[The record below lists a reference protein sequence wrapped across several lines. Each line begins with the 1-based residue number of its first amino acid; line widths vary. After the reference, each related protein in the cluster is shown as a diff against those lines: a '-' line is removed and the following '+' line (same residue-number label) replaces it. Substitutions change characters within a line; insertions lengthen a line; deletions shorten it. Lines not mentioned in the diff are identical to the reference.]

1 MPSSVSSLVKIMRWK
16 SIRSVGQ
23 GAPLA
28 GLIFGPEQA
37 RLLGGNQP
45 TPKSADVAWADP
57 KRANQCLLHSVETGL
72 EHRVNC

>member
-1 MPSSVSSLVKIMRWK
+1 VEE
-16 SIRSVGQ
+16 IRSVGQ

-57 KRANQCLLHSVETGL
+57 KRANQSNA
-72 EHRVNC
+72 R